1 MPFVVKVVLDCL
13 SKVFEQKYCVGGFF
27 LFVILFWFLF
37 SCLFCISFGGGFEVA
52 RFGFDFG
59 LVFLLCSLSSA
70 EQSIFHHSL
79 LHLEHNISSDLLVIN
94 DTSVTILLQHFFK
107 GEKIVNLSS
116 FIERGEPSLRS
127 T

>member
-1 MPFVVKVVLDCL
+1 MCGRVFFVCDFVL
-13 SKVFEQKYCVGGFF
+13 VFVF
-27 LFVILFWFLF
+27 LFVLYQFW
-37 SCLFCISFGGGFEVA
+37 GGFEVT